1 MYHARVEL
9 RGELNFNDHYGAAF
23 GGALRIGSIT
33 RVTFVNNS
41 ASQFGGA
48 MAVQNYRDAIDTTLI
63 LNNHCF
69 IQYSIGCDN
78 KNNPFKWTVSSLL
91 KICWHNHTLC
101 SQYSIQQS
109 NCKLQT

>member
-1 MYHARVEL
+1 MLAIAIMLVYA
-9 RGELNFNDHYGAAF
+9 NFF
-23 GGALRIGSIT
+23 MQVQIFPST

-48 MAVQNYRDAIDTTLI
+48 MAVQNYRDANDTTLI

-69 IQYSIGCDN
+69 IQYNIGCDN
-78 KNNPFKWTVSSLL
+78 ENNPFKWTVSSSL

-101 SQYSIQQS
+101 LQYSIQQS
-109 NCKLQT
+109 NCKLQM